1 MARRK
6 EKTPEYFTVEV
17 ERLDQE
23 GRGVGHHDGKVVFIE
38 GALPGELV
46 TYERIR
52 NKTSFE
58 IGRVAQVHRESVQ
71 RVEPRCPKFGHG
83 PGSCGGC
90 AMQHPNRSSRRST
103 VRSGTTVTAP
113 A

>member
-52 NKTSFE
+52 NQDQLRDRPRRPFTARAFSASSP
-58 IGRVAQVHRESVQ
+58 VAPSSATV
-71 RVEPRCPKFGHG
+71 PAAAAAAP
-83 PGSCGGC
+83 C
-90 AMQHPNRSSRRST
+90 AP
-103 VRSGTTVTAP
+103 
-113 A
+113 

>member
-38 GALPGELV
+38 LSL
-46 TYERIR
+46 IH
-52 NKTSFE
+52 
-58 IGRVAQVHRESVQ
+58 I
-71 RVEPRCPKFGHG
+71 
-83 PGSCGGC
+83 
-90 AMQHPNRSSRRST
+90 
-103 VRSGTTVTAP
+103 
-113 A
+113 

>member
-58 IGRVAQVHRESVQ
+58 IGLR
-71 RVEPRCPKFGHG
+71 
-83 PGSCGGC
+83 PGS
-90 AMQHPNRSSRRST
+90 PRERSARRAPLPQVRPRSRQLR
-103 VRSGTTVTAP
+103 RLRHAAP
-113 A
+113 

>member
-6 EKTPEYFTVEV
+6 EKIPEYFTVEV

-52 NKTSFE
+52 NKL
-58 IGRVAQVHRESVQ
+58 RDR
-71 RVEPRCPKFGHG
+71 PRR
-83 PGSCGGC
+83 PGS
-90 AMQHPNRSSRRST
+90 PRERSARRAPLPQVRPRSRQLR
-103 VRSGTTVTAP
+103 RLRHAAP
-113 A
+113 

>member
-38 GALPGELV
+38 GALPP
-46 TYERIR
+46 
-52 NKTSFE
+52 
-58 IGRVAQVHRESVQ
+58 QVR
-71 RVEPRCPKFGHG
+71 PR
-83 PGSCGGC
+83 
-90 AMQHPNRSSRRST
+90 SRQLR
-103 VRSGTTVTAP
+103 RLRHAAP
-113 A
+113 